1 MTTNIIND
9 VNINNLNGKRTV
21 IPDNEYLPFVKV
33 KKTLVDMLPG
43 DIISWP
49 IHKDNSVR
57 ITAGRVGKEMNRE
70 YRCNKNH
77 KEKTIDVC
85 RLS

>member
-1 MTTNIIND
+1 MTTNIRND
-9 VNINNLNGKRTV
+9 IDFSNMKGKRTV

-33 KKTLVDMLPG
+33 KKTLVDMSPG

-57 ITAGRVGKEMNRE
+57 ITAGRVGKEMNRV
-70 YRCNKNH
+70 YHCNKNH
-77 KEKTIDVC
+77 KDKTIDVC
-85 RLS
+85 RFS